1 MDSFSDIC
9 LGVYFSEDYSESDFI
24 ISNTGMMY
32 LFQEV
37 GYSKPEGKER
47 EENLSYATMCRVNL
61 ETALSNLPL
70 HLPANSGMIRALIL
84 GVSLPIYPS
93 THFLILGELT
103 MHPGLSLYRNFKALA
118 LLDLDVKGI

>member
-32 LFQEV
+32 LFQEF

-70 HLPANSGMIRALIL
+70 HLPANSGMIRALLL
-84 GVSLPIYPS
+84 GVSLPLCSCYDLRRTNYTSRPITLSKFRNPR
-93 THFLILGELT
+93 F
-103 MHPGLSLYRNFKALA
+103 PGP
-118 LLDLDVKGI
+118 